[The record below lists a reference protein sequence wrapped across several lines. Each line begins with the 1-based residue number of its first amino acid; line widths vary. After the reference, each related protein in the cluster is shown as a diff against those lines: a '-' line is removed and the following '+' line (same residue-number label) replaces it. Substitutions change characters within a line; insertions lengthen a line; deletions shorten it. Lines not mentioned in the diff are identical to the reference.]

1 MTPYVSYVIVLQG
14 TEDHVRYT
22 TSRAM
27 SKQLHKSAKRYD
39 WPIHIWTAVDGSKLA
54 DNYWTKSTVKVS
66 TETAG
71 KFLEK
76 KGAWGCLLS
85 HVSLWQHCAAINEP
99 IIVLEHDA
107 VITDVWPE
115 NLDINKGVIKL
126 HSETKTKHKSTVGR
140 WSTGTWAYTLTPQ
153 QAQALLDGYARIG
166 AMSVDKLIGTNLV
179 PWQHLGWDLVE
190 HNPEPHVSTVSL
202 R

>member
-14 TEDHVRYT
+14 TEEHVRYT
-22 TSRAM
+22 TSRTM
-27 SKQLHKSAKRYD
+27 SKQLHKSAKRYN
-39 WPIHIWTAVDGSKLA
+39 WPLKIWPAVDGSKLA
-54 DNYWTKSTVKVS
+54 DNFWDLNTVKVS

-85 HVSLWQHCAAINEP
+85 HVSLWQHCVNLNTP

-107 VITDVWPE
+107 VITAPWPD
-115 NLDINKGVIKL
+115 LDISKAVIKL

-140 WSTGTWAYTLTPQ
+140 WSTGAWAYTLTPL
-153 QAQALLDGYARIG
+153 QAQALLTGYASVG
-166 AMSVDKLIGTNLV
+166 AMAADKLIGTNLV
-179 PWQHLGWDLVE
+179 PWRFLDWDLVE
-190 HNPEPHVSTVSL
+190 HNSEPHISTVSQ
-202 R
+202 RS